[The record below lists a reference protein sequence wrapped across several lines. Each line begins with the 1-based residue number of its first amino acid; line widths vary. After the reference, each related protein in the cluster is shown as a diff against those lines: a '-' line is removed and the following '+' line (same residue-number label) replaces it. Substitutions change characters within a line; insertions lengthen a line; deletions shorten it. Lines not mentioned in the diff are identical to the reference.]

1 MVSKLGLMERAIR
14 AHTWTERSMVKGC
27 LSGQTTRITKD
38 LSTKMISMGMASTSG
53 QMEES
58 SKEFGNITRCMARE
72 NSSGQTEENILETMK
87 TTRKRVTVYSI
98 GQMAGS
104 TTATG
109 RTASS
114 MVSDPTPRKKE
125 SPGPASGSKDRD
137 CTGCQLTSDDYN

>member
-1 MVSKLGLMERAIR
+1 MVSKLGLMEQAIR
-14 AHTWTERSMVKGC
+14 AHTWTERSMAKGF
-27 LSGQTTRITKD
+27 LSGQTTRITKA
-38 LSTKMISMGMASTSG
+38 LSTRMISMGMASTSG

-58 SKEFGNITRCMARE
+58 SKESGNITRCMARE
-72 NSSGQTEENILETMK
+72 NSSGQTGENTLETTK
-87 TTRKRVTVYSI
+87 TTRKRVTVCSI
-98 GQMAGS
+98 GQMAES

-137 CTGCQLTSDDYN
+137 YTGCQPTSDDYN